1 MNCCCVGNKRRRD
14 RLPCGSI
21 DGHLQLHVGI
31 TPALSMGQH
40 KTWERLPRREC
51 CTCPP
56 LQKGV
61 GGFFS
66 RFCPPGGAWAVP
78 PCGGRVAHA
87 ACAGG
92 FIRRCRPPFHKIP
105 PPAKPGYSLYE
116 REMGVPHILRGG
128 DLSVAAVPLSKNP
141 SPRQAGALPLSRQM
155 AGGDWAEGFI
165 RRCRPPGG
173 AWAVPPCGG
182 RVAHA
187 ACAGGFTRSCI
198 APAIAVALLF
208 LATPVRADE
217 TNVIVTAYTNTTAD
231 GALRITTHVATNI
244 VGEWDLM
251 MQGKVLWGAAAGD
264 SLPALFN
271 RAEHQRNHG
280 FCQRVLALL
289 KHIEQRFGEKDL
301 REFQR
306 DGCSGQFLLEAG
318 FCRVYRQSGA
328 QETNLMLAYNYGMR
342 ARKRMLEGSG
352 GGNARR
358 YALLLWDLSMLP
370 EHVPGQG
377 KEFTELAVALHPGL
391 PPEMIIVRE
400 SMAKGIQGEGNLKGA
415 ADAYAKLLT
424 DCPYYQAIT
433 YAACGRMFALLGDY
447 HSAFEWWT
455 RGLKNMQPIE
465 FYSCAQDIPREVY
478 EWFAFASEDEIR
490 AYQEAVRRVAARFP
504 ATTRNVAEIAQ
515 WLQFADDRRV
525 QFELDVRAAE
535 RAHDV
540 SALSNLWR
548 QAVSQYSNPWYAL
561 HAGDYAA
568 WTRIWCNRMQNEN
581 WPYLTQIAEPCAAER
596 IEKYRDKLDTD
607 SLRLYRDTLQR
618 RADQFRTHPSP
629 RTQDR
634 VTKIDARCKELDKLL
649 NPALTTN
656 AVTNAIE

>member
-1 MNCCCVGNKRRRD
+1 MDKKVPRMLVVGT
-14 RLPCGSI
+14 PVCGAS
-21 DGHLQLHVGI
+21 V
-31 TPALSMGQH
+31 TA
-40 KTWERLPRREC
+40 T
-51 CTCPP
+51 
-56 LQKGV
+56 
-61 GGFFS
+61 
-66 RFCPPGGAWAVP
+66 
-78 PCGGRVAHA
+78 
-87 ACAGG
+87 GG
-92 FIRRCRPPFHKIP
+92 FIRRSRPPFEKIIPGFPWEITGGQQQRTRNPTPNAPHDQQHKSSANRGLALVRRSGPPFVKGAGAAAPGDFAHPGWHTTRLCCVFAP
-105 PPAKPGYSLYE
+105 PP
-116 REMGVPHILRGG
+116 GVVRFF
-128 DLSVAAVPLSKNP
+128 P
-141 SPRQAGALPLSRQM
+141 S
-155 AGGDWAEGFI
+155 WKVI
-165 RRCRPPGG
+165 
-173 AWAVPPCGG
+173 
-182 RVAHA
+182 
-187 ACAGGFTRSCI
+187 I
-198 APAIAVALLF
+198 ALLF
-208 LATPVRADE
+208 LATLARADE

-231 GALRITTHVATNI
+231 GALRITSHVATNI
-244 VGEWDLM
+244 VSEWNLM
-251 MQGKVLWGAAAGD
+251 QQGKVLWGAAAGD

-271 RAEHQRNHG
+271 RAEVPLHDGNHQLT
-280 FCQRVLALL
+280 LALL
-289 KHIEQRFGEKDL
+289 RYIEQRFSEKEL

-306 DGCSGQFLLEAG
+306 DGCSGQFLLEAN
-318 FCRVYRQSGA
+318 FCRAYRVQGWGP
-328 QETNLMLAYNYGMR
+328 QGTNYALAYTYGMR
-342 ARKRMLEGSG
+342 ARKRMLDGSG

-400 SMAKGIQGEGNLKGA
+400 SMAKGIQGEGNLKAA

-515 WLQFADDRRV
+515 WLQFANDRRV

-540 SALSNLWR
+540 GALSNLWR
-548 QAVSQYSNPWYAL
+548 QAISQYSNPWYAL
-561 HAGDYAA
+561 RAGDYAA
-568 WTRIWCNRMQNEN
+568 WTRIWCNRMQSEN

-596 IEKYRDKLDTD
+596 IEKYLDKLDAD
-607 SLRLYRDTLQR
+607 SVRLYRATLQR

-649 NPALTTN
+649 AGAQGSATTTN
-656 AVTNAIE
+656 CVQSN